1 MTSIWIRIFSNLT
14 LPSLEHL
21 ARTTVAAMLSL
32 YLANLLRL
40 PESYWAPITTL
51 IVTQSTLGDT
61 LTVSGQRFAG
71 TAMGAVAGALLSRH
85 FGPNPMAFGAGVFML
100 GGICLLL
107 HLGRAASALASVTLA
122 LVLLVARAE
131 SAVALA
137 VHRFVEVSLGIV
149 VALML
154 TLLWPQHTAGTTK

>member
-1 MTSIWIRIFSNLT
+1 MTQAPNSIFAGLNRQSM
-14 LPSLEHL
+14 EHL
-21 ARTTVAAMLSL
+21 VKTTVAAMLSL
-32 YLANLLRL
+32 YLANLFKL

-51 IVTQSTLGDT
+51 IVMQSTLGDT

-71 TAMGAVAGALLSRH
+71 TAMGAAAGALLSRY
-85 FGPNPMAFGAGVFML
+85 FGPNPMVFGAGVFML

-137 VHRFVEVSLGIV
+137 VHRFVE
-149 VALML
+149 
-154 TLLWPQHTAGTTK
+154 